1 VLAPV
6 QQAAANSS
14 CFGGRLRGRMCRTW
28 ALVEAARLAQPL
40 FGNAMDAL
48 SHDVLLVGGGGA
60 GLRAAIA
67 AAGVNPK
74 LRIAV
79 VSKVYPMRSH
89 TVSAEGGAAGVV
101 KPDDN
106 LDEHAYDTISGGDW
120 LCDQDAVEAFVKEAP
135 QELLQ
140 LERWGCPWSREPDGH
155 IAVRAFGGMKKRRT
169 WFAAD
174 KTGFHMLHTLFQTT
188 LKYEPITRYD
198 EWFVTRLLVDDGR
211 VQGVVAIELMSGK
224 IHAITAKAVI
234 LCTGGCGRV
243 FPFTTNANIKNGDGM
258 ALAFRAGAPLKDMEF
273 MQYHPTGLP
282 FTGILITE
290 AARSEGGYMLN
301 KDGYRYLQ
309 DYNLGK
315 PQPRPVLRSMELG
328 PRDRL
333 SQAFVKEDQKGRTI
347 QTPYGSIVHLD
358 LRHLGEKVIN
368 TKLPF
373 VRELCLKYQNID
385 PVKEL
390 IPVRPVV
397 HYMMGG
403 VSTDIEGATPLAGLY
418 AAGEVACVSI
428 NGANRLG
435 SNSLPECL
443 VFGARAGR
451 AAALHAAE
459 QNAPNAKVLAQASDE
474 QRRLETQFLHKTGG
488 REHISTIREE
498 MQTTVEKSAG
508 IYREEAS
515 LTKGTNNLRE
525 LQERYHDINLDDRSR
540 TFNTELE
547 AALELGFM
555 LDVAE
560 SIVQCALHR
569 TESRGAH
576 QRTDFPARDDNKF
589 LAHSLIYRNPDGS
602 SRVEYLPVKIT
613 RWAPGERVYG
623 EQTQEQGK
631 QQPQAISAER
641 AS

>member
-1 VLAPV
+1 MGPRGECGDL
-6 QQAAANSS
+6 
-14 CFGGRLRGRMCRTW
+14 RLSRKWG
-28 ALVEAARLAQPL
+28 
-40 FGNAMDAL
+40 AMEIR
-48 SHDVLLVGGGGA
+48 SHDLLLVGGGGA

-67 AAGVNPK
+67 AAEVNPK
-74 LRIAV
+74 LSIAV

-89 TVSAEGGAAGVV
+89 TVSAEGGAAGVA
-101 KPDDN
+101 KPDDS

-120 LCDQDAVEAFVKEAP
+120 MCDQDAVEAFVKEAP

-140 LERWGCPWSREPDGH
+140 LEHWGCPWNREPDGH
-155 IAVRAFGGMKKRRT
+155 IAVRAFGGMKKKRT

-188 LKYEPITRYD
+188 LKYQPITRYD
-198 EWFVTRLLVDDGR
+198 EYFVTRLLVDDGR
-211 VQGVVAIELMSGK
+211 VQGVVAIEIMSGR
-224 IHAITAKAVI
+224 IQAITAKAVI

-258 ALAFRAGAPLKDMEF
+258 ALAQRAGAPLKDMEF
-273 MQYHPTGLP
+273 VQYHPTGLP

-290 AARSEGGYMLN
+290 AARAEGGYLIN

-315 PQPRPVLRSMELG
+315 PQPKPVLRSMELG

-347 QTPYGSIVHLD
+347 QTEYGPVVHLD
-358 LRHLGEKVIN
+358 LRHMGEKLIN
-368 TKLPF
+368 AKLPF
-373 VRELCLKYQNID
+373 VRELCMKYQNLD
-385 PVKEL
+385 PVREL

-403 VSTDIEGATPLAGLY
+403 VSTDIHGATPLAGLY

-451 AAALHAAE
+451 AAAEFAAG
-459 QNAPNAKVLAQASDE
+459 QAQPNGNVLAQAADE
-474 QRRLETQFLHKTGG
+474 QLRLERGYLNKSGG
-488 REHISTIREE
+488 SERIATLREE
-498 MQTTVEKSAG
+498 MQTAIESGAG
-508 IYREEAS
+508 IYRQESS
-515 LTKGTNNLRE
+515 LKQAGEKLHE
-525 LQERYHDINLDDRSR
+525 LQERFQNISLDDRGH
-540 TFNTELE
+540 TFNTELVS
-547 AALELGFM
+547 ALELGFM

-560 SIVQCALHR
+560 SIVESALHR

-576 QRTDFPARDDNKF
+576 QRTDFVARDDRNF
-589 LAHSLIYRNPDGS
+589 LSHSLVRRAADNS
-602 SRVEYLPVKIT
+602 LQVEYLPVKIT
-613 RWAPGERVYG
+613 RWPPGERVYG
-623 EQTQEQGK
+623 EASQAAAAPEQLK
-631 QQPQAISAER
+631 RVS
-641 AS
+641 

>member
-1 VLAPV
+1 
-6 QQAAANSS
+6 
-14 CFGGRLRGRMCRTW
+14 M
-28 ALVEAARLAQPL
+28 EAS
-40 FGNAMDAL
+40 

-67 AAGVNPK
+67 AAEVNPK
-74 LRIAV
+74 LSIAV

-89 TVSAEGGAAGVV
+89 TVSAEGGAAGVA
-101 KPDDN
+101 KSDDS

-188 LKYEPITRYD
+188 LKYPPITRYD
-198 EWFVTRLLVDDGR
+198 EWFVTKLLVDDGR

-224 IHAITAKAVI
+224 IRAITAKAVI

-258 ALAFRAGAPLKDMEF
+258 ALAYRAGAPLKDMEF
-273 MQYHPTGLP
+273 VQYHPTGLP

-315 PQPRPVLRSMELG
+315 PESKPVLRSMELG

-358 LRHLGEKVIN
+358 LRHLGERLIN
-368 TKLPF
+368 ATLPF
-373 VRELCLKYQNID
+373 VRELCQKYQNID

-403 VSTDIEGATPLAGLY
+403 VSTDIDGATPLAGLY

-451 AAALHAAE
+451 AAAAYAAGR
-459 QNAPNAKVLAQASDE
+459 QAPDGKVFAQANDE
-474 QRRLETQFLHKTGG
+474 RKRLEAQFLFKTGG
-488 REHISTIREE
+488 RERIATIREE
-498 MQTTVEKSAG
+498 MQKTVEASAG
-508 IYREEAS
+508 IYREHAS
-515 LTKGTNNLRE
+515 LAQATNQLRE
-525 LQERYHDINLDDRSR
+525 LQQRFDDINLDDHSR

-547 AALELGFM
+547 SALELGFM

-576 QRTDFPARDDNKF
+576 QRTDYPARDDNKF
-589 LAHSLIYRNPDGS
+589 LAHSVVYRNPDGS

-623 EQTQEQGK
+623 EASKEQSK
-631 QQPQAISAER
+631 VTPIRQAV
-641 AS
+641 